1 MLLGGRRTVRKD
13 ELLAADIIQFVE
25 DPISIEPLDVTHE
38 RRTPD
43 WRATLADGRLADI
56 EVTQH
61 TASGLKSFWSQ
72 INKKPGPK
80 WPTPELTHAW
90 TALVSGTAGRKPN
103 VGRTVRRII
112 PVLAAA
118 EDNKKTPDEM
128 YRVASEGLK
137 QLQQSQN
144 EPAILR
150 VRLTALP
157 SPVPD
162 GAGCVYTLGSV
173 AREGAWDDFEALLS
187 AIQECVDRKTE
198 DNQLA
203 NAPGLKWLFVLIAD
217 GNAVWQL
224 NDHFGPFSTPPYP
237 FQVFEAVR
245 SDYFDEVWVATPAE
259 PVATYTVVR
268 LSSPPIR
275 QIVPAIRF

>member
-1 MLLGGRRTVRKD
+1 MRKD
-13 ELLAADIIQFVE
+13 EILATDIVQ
-25 DPISIEPLDVTHE
+25 SIENPVSIEALDTTHE

-61 TASGLKSFWSQ
+61 TASELKSFWSQ
-72 INKKPGPK
+72 IHKKPGPK

-90 TALVSGTAGRKPN
+90 TAIISGTAGRKPY
-103 VGRTVRRII
+103 VGPTVRRII

-118 EDNKKTPDEM
+118 EEKKATPDQM
-128 YRVASEGLK
+128 YQVASEGLK
-137 QLQQSQN
+137 QLHQN
-144 EPAILR
+144 EHAILR
-150 VRLTALP
+150 ARLTALP
-157 SPVPD
+157 SPIPD
-162 GAGCVYTLGSV
+162 GAGYVYTLGSV
-173 AREGAWDDFEALLS
+173 ATEGAWDDFEALLS

-203 NAPGLKWLFVLIAD
+203 DAPDLKWLVVLIAD
-217 GNAVWQL
+217 GNATWQL

-237 FQVFEAVR
+237 FQVFETVK

-268 LSSPPIR
+268 LSNPPIR